1 MRSSTSSVRLTTPLI
16 AAGLGASV
24 VVLVG
29 ELTQRDWA
37 QAVGMTALT
46 ALLAVALRGSIT
58 STRRLDELRRAD
70 ELRGRVDAEL
80 FDHMMRVLDEE
91 REAIAHR
98 LHDGPQQVAAAIRLM
113 TDATRAALED
123 GDEARARETLARLEE
138 HAMAVSEDLRRTTA
152 RLHPV
157 VLQQLGLLPALESLA
172 DTVREEY
179 EAETR
184 LSVPRG
190 RWRGDPERDVALY
203 QLAREAAVSAARSGA
218 REIDIRLTL
227 ENGEVMLA
235 VAPVAVDGEPDE
247 RLDLR
252 AQLLAARA
260 ARMGGSLRM
269 DDGDGR
275 ITVRAPA

>member
-1 MRSSTSSVRLTTPLI
+1 MRSSTSPARFTTPLI

-29 ELTQRDWA
+29 EVNQRDWA
-37 QAVGMTALT
+37 QTVGTAVLT
-46 ALLAVALRGSIT
+46 LLLAVALRGSIAG
-58 STRRLDELRRAD
+58 TRRFEQLRRAE
-70 ELRGRVDAEL
+70 ELRGRVDAAL
-80 FDHMMRVLDEE
+80 FDHMMSVLDEE

-113 TDATRAALED
+113 TDATRTALDD

-172 DTVREEY
+172 ETVREEY
-179 EAETR
+179 EAETT
-184 LSVPRG
+184 LSLPRG
-190 RWRGDPERDVALY
+190 RWSGDPERDVALY

-218 REIDIRLTL
+218 REIHIRLAV
-227 ENGEVMLA
+227 ENGEVTLA
-235 VAPVAVDGEPDE
+235 VAPDAVSGEPDP

-252 AQLLAARA
+252 EQLLAARA

-269 DDGDGR
+269 EDGNGR